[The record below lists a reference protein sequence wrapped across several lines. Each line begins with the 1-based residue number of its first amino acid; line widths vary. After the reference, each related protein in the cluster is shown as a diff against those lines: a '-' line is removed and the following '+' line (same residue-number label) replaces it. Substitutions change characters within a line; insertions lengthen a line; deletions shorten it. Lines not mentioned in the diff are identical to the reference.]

1 MTNNEKTV
9 EKIVEEM
16 RETLDADVEMTR
28 AKDEEDLF
36 AHVRWGSCARMIAL
50 VAGTD
55 ATTEFTQAQ
64 HRYVNR
70 HKMLTGYNERNG
82 RTDDE

>member
-28 AKDEEDLF
+28 ARDEADIG
-36 AHVRWGSCARMIAL
+36 AHIRWGSYARMIAIA
-50 VAGTD
+50 AGTD
-55 ATTEFTQAQ
+55 ATTEFTQSQ

-70 HKMLTGYNERNG
+70 HKMLTGYNERTG

>member
-16 RETLDADVEMTR
+16 RETLDADVEFTR
-28 AKDEEDLF
+28 DAAEEDLF
-36 AHVRWGSCARMIAL
+36 AHIRWGSYARMIAV

-64 HRYVNR
+64 YRYANR
-70 HKMLTGYNERNG
+70 HKMLTGYNERTG